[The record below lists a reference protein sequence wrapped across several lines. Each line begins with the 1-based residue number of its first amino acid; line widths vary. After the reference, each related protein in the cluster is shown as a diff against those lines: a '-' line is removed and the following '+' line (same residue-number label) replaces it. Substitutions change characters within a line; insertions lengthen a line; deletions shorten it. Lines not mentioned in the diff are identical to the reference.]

1 MPIYKVSDFY
11 SPGNNKMNVSFRIS
25 DEKIKAW
32 GDRLESKEFLA
43 KILKTDR
50 SPSAMMDLIIEE
62 MDDAVEINGVNEMA
76 GFMFITGINVRDLFK
91 KIIALDKRGEL
102 EDYYENLNNEEN

>member
-25 DEKIKAW
+25 DEKIEAW
-32 GDRLESKEFLA
+32 GDRLTSKEFLG
-43 KILKTDR
+43 KVINTDR
-50 SPSAMMDLIIEE
+50 SPSALMDLVMQE
-62 MDDAVEINGVNEMA
+62 MDDFVEINGVNEMA

-91 KIIALDKRGEL
+91 KIIALERQGKLDE
-102 EDYYENLNNEEN
+102 YYENFTDENN